1 MSAPAWERIDRP
13 RPDGWP
19 SADPAVFHG
28 PIGRFVCDAAPH
40 TEADPI
46 AMLATSLIMFGGALN
61 RGPHVLAGND
71 RHPAALFVVIV
82 GGTSTGAKG
91 TSAAPPRRLFE
102 LVDPDYI
109 GARCLSGFGSG
120 ESLVDAVRDPDGDDD
135 AGAPPD
141 TRLLVA
147 EPEFARVLN
156 AAGRDGSTLS
166 QVIRDGWDSR
176 PLQARS
182 RARTSVATNHHL
194 AVVGHITPEE
204 LRARLSS
211 VETWSGFTNR
221 LLFALSARSQLLPDG
236 GNVPEPVFSDHA
248 AEIRANLEAG
258 RKVGRVERTGEAN
271 DYWRE
276 VYVALADD
284 EPEGLLGAVVARGAP
299 YVLRL
304 ALTYALADGRR
315 EIDVEHLAAAHA
327 LWRYSRS
334 SAEVIFGDAVGDAVA
349 DQLLAA
355 IRRAGPDGL
364 DRTGQSN
371 ALGRNHKASRLD
383 AARKHL
389 EDLGQISTKPDPH
402 QTGGRPR
409 HISYVVTK
417 KDE

>member
-1 MSAPAWERIDRP
+1 M
-13 RPDGWP
+13 
-19 SADPAVFHG
+19 ADPAVFHG
-28 PIGRFVCDAAPH
+28 PLGSFVRSAAPH

-46 AMLATSLIMFGGALN
+46 AMLATSLAMFGGALN
-61 RGPHVLAGND
+61 RGPHIVAGND

-102 LVDPDYI
+102 LADPDYI
-109 GARCLSGFGSG
+109 GTRCLSGFGSG
-120 ESLVDAVRDPDGDDD
+120 ESLVDAVRDPEGEDDTD
-135 AGAPPD
+135 APSD

-182 RARTSVATNHHL
+182 RARTSVATMHHL

-221 LLFALSARSQLLPDG
+221 LLFCLSARSQLLPDG
-236 GNVPEPVFSDHA
+236 GNVPDALIAEHA
-248 AEIRANLEAG
+248 ALIRANLERA
-258 RKVGRVERTGEAN
+258 RTVGSVERTPAAN
-271 DYWRE
+271 TYWRE
-276 VYVALADD
+276 VYVDLADD
-284 EPEGLLGAVVARGAP
+284 APEGLLGAVVARGAP

-315 EIDVEHLAAAHA
+315 EIDVEHLSAARA
-327 LWRYSRS
+327 LWRYSRD

-355 IRRAGPDGL
+355 IRRAGADGL
-364 DRTGQSN
+364 DLTGQSN
-371 ALGRNHKASRLD
+371 ALGRNHKARRLD
-383 AARKHL
+383 AARTRL
-389 EDLGQISTKPDPH
+389 EDLGQIVTRPDPNPS
-402 QTGGRPR
+402 GGRPR
-409 HISYVVTK
+409 HISYAVTR